1 MRRSIFAP
9 SGLWKHKSGEPLAK
23 RMHRTAMQLF
33 GAEAGHF
40 SAERGSTIDLL
51 SFTMAIM
58 LARAADKIE
67 RAGGERYAKTVYA
80 LLPQQEEEHGL
91 VRDPE
96 ATIPERKRALEA
108 RKVLPRGCGR
118 GELIDGLERLLGD
131 NFVGLHIPNP
141 AANEVAIWPAALGDN
156 PQLLARAD
164 VDRKLIR
171 ITPPICIDLGVPQWV
186 RYVPV
191 DPPNPSAAPFPNT
204 LRKDDV
210 LLIEPEIH
218 GRAEVVTVLEIGNDD
233 APGLPSMFQ
242 AVFNNAHEPLC
253 FATTNPFP
261 LWLSTQREVVV
272 IVKAQALIR
281 PATRAQIHDHLSRVL
296 TGVTTWALV
305 QESTPGSGVAGPFT
319 TDDPVLGMLDANTF
333 ETCTATL

>member
-9 SGLWKHKSGEPLAK
+9 SGLWKHKGGEPLAK

-51 SFTMAIM
+51 AFTMSIM

-67 RAGGERYAKTVYA
+67 RAGGERYARSIYA
-80 LLPQQEEEHGL
+80 LLPEQEFEHGL
-91 VRDPE
+91 VPDPD
-96 ATIPERKRALEA
+96 ATIPERKRAIAA
-108 RKVLPRGCGR
+108 RKVLPRGCAR

-131 NFVGLHIPNP
+131 NLVGIHIANPNLG
-141 AANEVAIWPAALGDN
+141 EVAIWPAALGDN

-171 ITPPICIDLGVPQWV
+171 IIPPICIDLGAPVWV
-186 RYVPV
+186 RYAPV
-191 DPPNPSAAPFPNT
+191 DPPKPNTDFPNT
-204 LRKDDV
+204 LRKDDQ
-210 LLIEPEIH
+210 LLVEPEIH

-242 AVFNNAHEPLC
+242 AVFTRAHESLC

-261 LWLSTQREVVV
+261 LWMSTQREVVV
-272 IVKAQALIR
+272 IVKAEVLVR

-305 QESTPGSGVAGPFT
+305 QESAPGSGVAGPFT